1 MLRNASI
8 KDLDFLF
15 NEILEGSKSGHFNS
29 EFHQNPRATAGLRV
43 NLESILS
50 GNGRVDGPFAY
61 GLVLENNNGKPVS
74 FLLISALEGN
84 KGNEFW
90 MLSTAKP
97 FRKQGFGN
105 QIIDEV
111 LNAFKARKV
120 GVTARCSPESEIMYQ
135 MLIKKGF
142 KHLETG
148 PQGTRFLAI
157 DF

>member
-1 MLRNASI
+1 MLRSASI
-8 KDLDFLF
+8 KDLNFLF

-29 EFHQNPRATAGLRV
+29 EFYQNPKATAGLRV

-50 GNGRVDGPFAY
+50 GHGRVDGPFAY
-61 GLVLENNNGKPVS
+61 GLVLENRSGKSVS

-111 LNAFKARKV
+111 LNAFKAKKLELV
-120 GVTARCSPESEIMYQ
+120 LDV
-135 MLIKKGF
+135 MLSLKLCIKCLLKKG
-142 KHLETG
+142 L
-148 PQGTRFLAI
+148 GT
-157 DF
+157 